1 MQTVYLAA
9 QRKSQ
14 ALGESV
20 QGFTVEAGKLSQR
33 LASAETQYLD
43 GLRKVKAT
51 NRQLQSLAKEIASSE
66 MAAQRKPHCRLFHCF
81 CIISWAG
88 AGHVPC
94 LNGYHVTWNLAWRRP
109 QFTLYN
115 NATTTHVFVHST
127 VAPWPQTKS
136 VVYCRPDQDTKRAS
150 IC

>member
-51 NRQLQSLAKEIASSE
+51 NRQLQSLTKEIASSE
-66 MAAQRKPHCRLFHCF
+66 KAAQRKPHCRLLYRL
-81 CIISWAG
+81 CIILLTG
-88 AGHVPC
+88 AGHLPC
-94 LNGYHVTWNLAWRRP
+94 YLHGYHVIWNLAWRRP
-109 QFTLYN
+109 HFTLCS
-115 NATTTHVFVHST
+115 NATTNHNSVHSIA
-127 VAPWPQTKS
+127 APWP
-136 VVYCRPDQDTKRAS
+136 
-150 IC
+150 

>member
-66 MAAQRKPHCRLFHCF
+66 KAAQRKPHCRLLYASASFHGQELG
-81 CIISWAG
+81 I
-88 AGHVPC
+88 
-94 LNGYHVTWNLAWRRP
+94 YHVIWNLAWRRP

-127 VAPWPQTKS
+127 VAPWP
-136 VVYCRPDQDTKRAS
+136 
-150 IC
+150 